1 MYMKLIPGSG
11 RPVGVEARGHTLTST
26 GEALVKSA
34 SFRKT
39 TGTLILFILTFYL
52 VISVLQTTSSTTI
65 SHDTFATL
73 VNVQQEPLEE
83 GDVEIELENCG
94 CLRRLKNVTPN
105 PEGLLLNETT
115 CGIDAF
121 HRGPGQKIV
130 GFSFYGD
137 INSDY
142 RYVCIMYI
150 YYQYYN

>member
-1 MYMKLIPGSG
+1 MTAPYSYMKLISGTGPGA
-11 RPVGVEARGHTLTST
+11 EARVHTLTST

-52 VISVLQTTSSTTI
+52 VISVLQTSTTT

-105 PEGLLLNETT
+105 P
-115 CGIDAF
+115 D
-121 HRGPGQKIV
+121 
-130 GFSFYGD
+130 
-137 INSDY
+137 
-142 RYVCIMYI
+142 
-150 YYQYYN
+150 